1 MTSPAHPSSSLFGH
15 STPALTHRF
24 ANLDASSSSPPTD
37 VIATPS
43 DRYAA
48 PSRSR
53 NGKQQPRRSVRIR
66 TSSGGHLDSSPQIKL
81 GVPAS
86 YLGEDETSQVYE
98 IPSRTRAVRTASV
111 ASGTSDHSAP
121 HSAWQNEARGAA
133 PPRLLDPQTP
143 EDALALAQAHGITPD
158 QFEQAKQQ
166 VMRFLR
172 SEHGQV
178 APGPA
183 PLVVNTSMPRV
194 AHQPVATPTYS
205 PVGASYP
212 SGPSAQ
218 PFPQQPVSR
227 TPTTSASLQAAFQ
240 LDVPFS
246 TSRPRPR
253 AHVEDA
259 VSQSAKRQRRDAG
272 PVAAAPSSAAEL
284 AVRQWA
290 QEESSS
296 SSEDD
301 APGLASLLIARRVGA
316 TPGGSAASPSVAA
329 ASPAVG
335 VVAADTNA
343 SPSLAGQRGMMD
355 RFMSSQPLPAAAPAP
370 APQLDAHG
378 AIEQAHQH
386 HVSPSLAPASPKR
399 KAPMSYAE
407 HALLSPAPSR
417 PKTSILFSPD
427 VARLLR
433 SELDELEANELTTRH
448 SSLSPRKDI
457 DRSSDIVVDSSP
469 FRGGASPFSSGG
481 ASRSRDIFSTSNE
494 PSLTKRARWNS
505 ALVENRATSPTP
517 STASLTM
524 RAPSFCD
531 SSPAASDRGSA
542 TSRQQSFV
550 HHAEAHAH
558 PASAPDFMYGG
569 MPSSS
574 PTSSQHSEYVPARYS
589 RSSPGPG
596 PKPKAAPARSDTSS
610 AVGDAA
616 APTAPARKKRAPARR
631 TESAPSSSRG
641 LWVDE
646 DGEPI
651 KPRYSYAALI
661 GQALFSTPDLR
672 MALADIYV
680 WIMGEYPYFKKDDAG
695 WQNSIRHNLSLNQCF
710 IKTARGP
717 DNPGK
722 GCLWAIKPGTE
733 DQFVDGDFVRKGGQ
747 GNSRRKAA
755 SASKAAQAAT
765 KLAPQKLLRGDDAV
779 PATRASPAASAMRPP
794 PPVPQQQRPS
804 TPSALSSRSD
814 SPAASVMSRTTSSST
829 YKLGQQHQQPQ
840 HQSQQA
846 YSPCPSTASVRSVT
860 PVAASPLVQPTMQL
874 EPPVELSFSAPPAAL
889 VPRPASAAAMHQY
902 EPEPQQQLAPPAPA
916 PLSRSH
922 SSMGFLEPAAAAA
935 CASANRDGA
944 LEAIEEEA
952 SRPHLAPPVALGRT
966 FSAPMLATQSEP
978 GSTSGPPPASPPPSH
993 LTVQRLHEPL
1003 LSATMSPPTSVY
1015 HRLAGPYQPL
1025 SYGSSLAQNHR
1036 ALALLASPEAAG
1048 IMTSRGGSPRL
1059 VVSSSSTPFL
1069 PPLGGRKRQRTE
1081 SDNRML
1087 SPTALVH
1094 TQSPISS
1101 VRGGPRQPMS
1111 PMQDKLEPLADPS
1124 KKLDTRAPGTRLL
1137 PSVNALVSAEYDPFR
1152 SPPPSSSSSAAHA
1165 LASNSARYH
1174 LRSPSARLQAVLS
1187 TPGGHGKGS
1196 SRHQLP
1202 LGFSPSLATGSSWE
1216 RSTAGGGGGASGAST
1231 PWGDVGLGESPR
1243 IEGVGA
1249 QRLYWPSPGAGSGAA
1264 HLPW

>member
-48 PSRSR
+48 PSRAR

-81 GVPAS
+81 GAPSS
-86 YLGEDETSQVYE
+86 YLGEDDASHVFE
-98 IPSRTRAVRTASV
+98 IPSRTRAVRT
-111 ASGTSDHSAP
+111 D
-121 HSAWQNEARGAA
+121 SAWQNEARSAA
-133 PPRLLDPQTP
+133 PARLLDPQTP

-172 SEHGQV
+172 SEHGQA
-178 APGPA
+178 APGSA

-194 AHQPVATPTYS
+194 AQQPVATPTY
-205 PVGASYP
+205 
-212 SGPSAQ
+212 PSAGAPFPPSSTTQ
-218 PFPQQPVSR
+218 SFPQQPLSR
-227 TPTTSASLQAAFQ
+227 TPTASAALQAAFQ
-240 LDVPFS
+240 LDLPFT
-246 TSRPRPR
+246 TSRPRAR
-253 AHVEDA
+253 APVEDA

-272 PVAAAPSSAAEL
+272 PAAAAPSSAAEL

-301 APGLASLLIARRVGA
+301 APGLASMLISRRVGA
-316 TPGGSAASPSVAA
+316 TPGGSAGSPSAA
-329 ASPAVG
+329 ALSPALG
-335 VVAADTNA
+335 AAAPDANA

-355 RFMSSQPLPAAAPAP
+355 RFMSSQPLPAAATAP
-370 APQLDAHG
+370 APQLDAQG
-378 AIEQAHQH
+378 AVEQAHQH

-505 ALVENRATSPTP
+505 AFVENRPTSPTP
-517 STASLTM
+517 SAASLTM

-542 TSRQQSFV
+542 TSRQHSFV
-550 HHAEAHAH
+550 NHADTHAH

-596 PKPKAAPARSDTSS
+596 PKPKGAPARSDTSTT
-610 AVGDAA
+610 VGDAV
-616 APTAPARKKRAPARR
+616 APAPSARKKRAPARR
-631 TESAPSSSRG
+631 NDSAPSSSSRG

-680 WIMGEYPYFKKDDAG
+680 WIMSEYPYFKKDDAG

-747 GNSRRKAA
+747 GNSRRKGAGA
-755 SASKAAQAAT
+755 TKAAQAAT

-779 PATRASPAASAMRPP
+779 PAAPAPTAASAMRPP
-794 PPVPQQQRPS
+794 PVQQRPS

-829 YKLGQQHQQPQ
+829 YKLGQQHHQPQ
-840 HQSQQA
+840 NQSQQA
-846 YSPCPSTASVRSVT
+846 YSPCPSTASMRSVT
-860 PVAASPLVQPTMQL
+860 PVAASPVVQPTMQL
-874 EPPVELSFSAPPAAL
+874 EPPVELSFSVPPAAL
-889 VPRPASAAAMHQY
+889 GPRPASAAAMHQY
-902 EPEPQQQLAPPAPA
+902 EPEEQQQLAPPAPA

-935 CASANRDGA
+935 CASANRNGA

-966 FSAPMLATQSEP
+966 YSAPMLATQSEP
-978 GSTSGPPPASPPPSH
+978 GLTSGPPPASPPPSH

-1059 VVSSSSTPFL
+1059 VVPSSSTPFL

-1101 VRGGPRQPMS
+1101 IRGGPRQPMS
-1111 PMQDKLEPLADPS
+1111 PMQDKLEPLADPA

-1137 PSVNALVSAEYDPFR
+1137 PSVNALVSADFDPFR
-1152 SPPPSSSSSAAHA
+1152 SPPPSSSSSAAHV

-1196 SRHQLP
+1196 ARHQLP
-1202 LGFSPSLATGSSWE
+1202 LGFSPSLASGSSWE
-1216 RSTAGGGGGASGAST
+1216 RSTADSGVGVGGASGGST